1 MAYTKDQWER
11 WKREHPSAWRR
22 RAEKIANARKGSKLS
37 KEHREAISRAMSG
50 RKLAVGHREKIS
62 HRIRSLST
70 IAEAKHKLVISLTLI
85 LFFILIFDA
94 STIGFFAIPQLAD
107 QYESFKEIN
116 ADSSVEL
123 LRMHVD
129 LGFYRSPDCADNIY
143 VATERGPIDFITE
156 NPVYDNNGN
165 CQAADVVFKNIIYDP
180 DRKRPVIPTEGGGVP
195 SITPPSQ
202 GGEIPGQ
209 GQGPP
214 ETPPA
219 GPPETPPGQEQ
230 RSGAQ
235 QPWDLGTRWLF
246 Q

>member
-1 MAYTKDQWER
+1 
-11 WKREHPSAWRR
+11 
-22 RAEKIANARKGSKLS
+22 
-37 KEHREAISRAMSG
+37 MSG

-129 LGFYRSPDCADNIY
+129 LG
-143 VATERGPIDFITE
+143 
-156 NPVYDNNGN
+156 
-165 CQAADVVFKNIIYDP
+165 
-180 DRKRPVIPTEGGGVP
+180 
-195 SITPPSQ
+195 
-202 GGEIPGQ
+202 
-209 GQGPP
+209 
-214 ETPPA
+214 
-219 GPPETPPGQEQ
+219 
-230 RSGAQ
+230 
-235 QPWDLGTRWLF
+235 
-246 Q
+246 